1 MSSDSSNSSKGEGNT
16 KTSPSKK
23 QDSPKIRWS
32 FTYHYKEES
41 ECDELDKLIS
51 SISSK
56 YLFGL
61 EMGKSGETPH
71 CQGYFELKKKQ
82 RFKAVKEALFPSI
95 HLEPS
100 KCSRS
105 VNVDYCVKEC
115 GRLYGNLAPEKVWEE
130 LPSKELEYLVP
141 LMKNYDTYKGDRKI
155 HVVVD
160 YKGGIGKTEF
170 ARWAVLNLPDTIV
183 SGGKAGDMKNQIVEY
198 KKLNG
203 CCPKYIIM
211 DIPRSCL
218 NYISY
223 TGVEEIKN
231 MLFYSGKYEG
241 GMVVGNKPFVLML
254 MNEYPDVTKLSEDR
268 WEIRDF
274 GNKEEYDI

>member
-1 MSSDSSNSSKGEGNT
+1 MSSDSSNSSEGEGNT

-23 QDSPKIRWS
+23 QDSPKVRWS
-32 FTYHYKEES
+32 FTYHYKDSEEIEVLNS
-41 ECDELDKLIS
+41 ILS

-56 YLFGL
+56 FIFGL
-61 EMGKSGETPH
+61 ELGKSGKTPH

-82 RFKAVKEALFPSI
+82 RFKAVKDQLFPTI

-100 KCSRS
+100 KKSRI
-105 VNVDYCVKEC
+105 VNVEYCMKEC
-115 GRLYGNLAPEKVWEE
+115 GRLYGNLAPEKVYQEE
-130 LPSKELEYLVP
+130 PSKELEYLIP
-141 LMKNYDTYKGDRKI
+141 LMRNYDTFKGDRKI

-170 ARWAVLNLPDTIV
+170 ARWAVLQLPDTIV
-183 SGGKAGDMKNQIVEY
+183 TGGKASDMKNQIVEFR
-198 KKLNG
+198 KETG
-203 CCPKYIIM
+203 RCPKYIIM

-223 TGVEEIKN
+223 TGIEEIKN

-254 MNEYPDVTKLSEDR
+254 MNELPDTSNLSEDR
-268 WEIRDF
+268 WVIREI
-274 GNKEEYDI
+274 NKIDIDL

>member
-41 ECDELDKLIS
+41 EIEELDSMIS

-115 GRLYGNLAPEKVWEE
+115 GRLYGNLAPEKIWEE

-183 SGGKAGDMKNQIVEY
+183 SGGKASDMKNQIVEY

-203 CCPKYIIM
+203 RCPKYIIM

-254 MNEYPDVTKLSEDR
+254 MNEWPEVAKLSEDR

-274 GNKEEYDI
+274 GNKEEIDI